1 MGNGILSS
9 NQDMIAD
16 CITQFYMNL
25 YTEQQVD
32 QPFPNVLEFPRISRA
47 KADWLERPFKETKI
61 SEVIKDF
68 NSDKSLVPDDFPVA
82 ISQSCHKVLKSA
94 LLAMPHFYG
103 QFEKSLNATFIPLI
117 PKKKKN
123 TAKVEVKDFSPIN
136 LVGGFIKFS
145 LKFWLQD
152 YARS

>member
-68 NSDKSLVPDDFPVA
+68 NSDKSLVPDDFPMA

-117 PKKKKN
+117 PKKKK
-123 TAKVEVKDFSPIN
+123 TLQKWKSRISVLST
-136 LVGGFIKFS
+136 LLGG
-145 LKFWLQD
+145 L
-152 YARS
+152 